1 MGKSLLELFKGSP
14 QDKSVKSDKETLV
27 EQELKGLRVK
37 SAAEINNPLI
47 YGNEAMRIANRSTPV
62 LEDMKKGTEG
72 APGDGGLLGKGLSK
86 LSGGTDEKAGS
97 ITSLGGLRD
106 KINDKL
112 GIPSNQIPSRIIGQI
127 EGQTSDKPVKLGE
140 DGNEVGKFLKE
151 TGGGNP
157 STILK
162 QAGGKLI
169 GKAKD
174 KLRGAIF
181 GEGAGIGSNDTEP
194 VVATTTNERT
204 YSDTNKS
211 KKLKSEEGVKKDLEG
226 TKLDLSLVSPI
237 YGTQRKETTGRF
249 GNTEYALELLNDS
262 DGNPIW
268 NTDVAAYDPIEK
280 YTGVVGEPSPI
291 TENSLEN
298 RYGLTPTSDI
308 INKLSPSDEYDK
320 KEYEGKDLIPFW
332 ISHIAS
338 SNKPMFFR
346 TLITGLSETVSPSW
360 NTNSFVGNPYK
371 FYTYT
376 GVERNVTFN
385 LKMYCMSPYEL
396 TVNWEKITKLTQLTY
411 PFINKEKLMNAPII
425 SFRIGDIYNSKEG
438 FIESLTY
445 TIPDDSNWETDSESG
460 YLPKFIDVAITI
472 KFIEADGAQYKPYGY
487 KLSKEGAKALNEDRK
502 AANFD
507 TNSRVN
513 SNGSV
518 EQVQSL
524 PKVDSAGIEKTST
537 DISAP
542 TLGKGGV
549 KGGVGGEKQKT
560 EATPE
565 EKDLGAPG
573 PFASQPKTRD
583 NLTDP
588 DFKSPNEAVSKIQN
602 KYNCNVS
609 QALFIMRGVKF
620 SSEPTKNP
628 PFSWRSKDS
637 QALYFQIP
645 QQKKDWYYLS
655 SKGSMVTLKYKMI
668 KKFMN

>member
-1 MGKSLLELFKGSP
+1 MGKTLLELFKGST

-27 EQELKGLRVK
+27 KQETSGLRVK
-37 SAAEINNPLI
+37 SAAEVNNPLL

-72 APGDGGLLGKGLSK
+72 SPGDGGLIGKGLGK
-86 LSGGTDEKAGS
+86 LTGGKVK
-97 ITSLGGLRD
+97 SLGEVRD

-127 EGQTSDKPVKLGE
+127 EGQTSDQPVKLGE
-140 DGNEVGKFLKE
+140 NGTELGKLLKE

-162 QAGGKLI
+162 QTGGKLI

-181 GEGAGIGSNDTEP
+181 GEGGGIGSNDAEP
-194 VVATTTNERT
+194 AVATTTNERT
-204 YSDTNKS
+204 YSDVNKS
-211 KKLKSEEGVKKDLEG
+211 KKLKSEEGVEKDLEG

-249 GNTEYALELLNDS
+249 GKTEYALELINDA

-268 NTDVAAYDPIEK
+268 NADIANYDPLEK
-280 YTGVVGEPSPI
+280 YTGQVGEPSPI
-291 TENSLEN
+291 TEKSLEN
-298 RYGLTPTSDI
+298 RYGLSSKGDVL
-308 INKLSPSDEYDK
+308 NQLSPGDEYDK

-332 ISHIAS
+332 IAHVAS
-338 SNKPMFFR
+338 SKKPMFFR

-396 TVNWEKITKLTQLTY
+396 AINWEKITRLTQLTY

-445 TIPDDSNWETDSESG
+445 TIPDDSTWETDSQNG

-487 KLSKEGAKALNEDRK
+487 KLSKEGSKALNEDRK
-502 AANFD
+502 ASNFD

-513 SNGSV
+513 SNGSI
-518 EQVQSL
+518 EQVESL
-524 PKVDSAGIEKTST
+524 PKVDSAGIAKTGFEL
-537 DISAP
+537 DAP
-542 TLGKGGV
+542 TLGTSKKGGI
-549 KGGVGGEKQKT
+549 GGEKQKK
-560 EATPE
+560 ESTPQ
-565 EKDLGAPG
+565 EKDLGSPN
-573 PFASQPKTRD
+573 PFAMQPSTRD
-583 NLTDP
+583 VLTDP
-588 DFKSPNEAVSKIQN
+588 DFRSPDEAVAKIQN
-602 KYNCNVS
+602 KYNCNLK
-609 QALFIMRGVKF
+609 QALFIMRGAKF
-620 SSEPTKNP
+620 DVEPTKNP
-628 PFSWRSKDS
+628 PFSWRSKDT
-637 QALYFQIP
+637 QALYFQIY
-645 QQKKDWYYLS
+645 QMHKKDWFYIDTHGGL
-655 SKGSMVTLKYKMI
+655 VTLKYKMI